1 METQRSNA
9 DTASAVDTP
18 AAGVDDGP
26 GATADELAA
35 SLAGVWRT
43 VLELDEIDDDS
54 NFFELGGHSMLAALL
69 ISHCERTIGTVIPL
83 QLVFD
88 NPVFGDFVAAVQR
101 YDDRQGPALPRL
113 VAQGLRRAPLSL
125 QQEQY
130 LQLERA
136 LALPSVNNMVAVV
149 EVGAHLTPDALQE
162 GLDALVRRHPALRTA
177 VRPDGEAEVQVVLP
191 AAELPPVPCTV
202 TDLGALP
209 PERRAAML
217 RSRVMRQFLVPFD
230 LAEGVLLRCQLFR
243 NGADPDVLV
252 LHLHHSACDGN
263 CMGFVLDDLAASCVG
278 RPLAD
283 PTPGDPEHLDYCRWQ
298 RDNLQELLDDSR
310 AHWRRVVRTLAED
323 LVEPV
328 EGRTGPTASY
338 VRITAHLPVTET
350 RHLRT
355 WTAAGGLTE
364 FSTVAAAAAVAVGRV
379 CHRSRAGIGMMLD
392 NRNHA
397 GLERTVGSFAL
408 SSLMAVDLTGVEV
421 ARELVARVQDEH
433 LEARRRT
440 QLPLETLLAEPA
452 DELGVTPNDL
462 IDLVV
467 DFERV
472 YRMNRPGRLPLSVGV
487 DLGELLRMPLLG
499 PRRTLTAVVQDD
511 EQMALTI
518 ECVDEP
524 AERAEARALL
534 DATVQA
540 LADFAKGPDAPV
552 GTGL

>member
-1 METQRSNA
+1 MDPAHRRSGAA
-9 DTASAVDTP
+9 DPSPP

-26 GATADELAA
+26 GSTADELAA

-43 VLELDEIDDDS
+43 VLELDEIDDDA

-88 NPVFGDFVAAVQR
+88 NPVFGDFVAAVAR
-101 YDDRQGPALPRL
+101 YDDQQGPALPRL

-130 LQLERA
+130 LQLEQA

-149 EVGAHLTPDALQE
+149 EVGADLTLDALQA
-162 GLDALVRRHPALRTA
+162 GVDALVRRHPALRTA
-177 VRPDGEAEVQVVLP
+177 VRPDGDTAVQIVLP
-191 AAELPPVPCTV
+191 ADGLPPVPCTEI
-202 TDLGALP
+202 DLGALS
-209 PERRAAML
+209 PERRAATL

-230 LAEGVLLRCQLFR
+230 LAEGVLLRCQVFR

-263 CMGFVLDDLAASCVG
+263 CIGFVLDDLAASCVG
-278 RPLAD
+278 RPIAD
-283 PTPGDPEHLDYCRWQ
+283 AAADDPEHLDYCRWQ
-298 RDNLQELLDDSR
+298 RDNLRELLDDSR
-310 AHWRRVVRTLAED
+310 AHWRTVVRALAED

-328 EGRTGPTASY
+328 ERRATASY
-338 VRITAHLPVTET
+338 VRLTTHLPVTET
-350 RHLRT
+350 QQLRT
-355 WTAAGGLTE
+355 WTAAAGLTE
-364 FSTVAAAAAVAVGRV
+364 FSTVAAAAALAVGRV
-379 CHRSRAGIGMMLD
+379 GDRSRAGIGMMLD

-421 ARELVARVQDEH
+421 ARDLVARVQDEH
-433 LEARRRT
+433 LAARRRT

-467 DFERV
+467 DFERI

-487 DLGELLRMPLLG
+487 DLSELLRMPLLG

-511 EQMALTI
+511 ERLALTI

-524 AERAEARALL
+524 AERAEAQALL

-540 LADFAKGPDAPV
+540 LADFAKGPDVPI
-552 GTGL
+552 GTGR